1 MTQRVTDGTLIQTLT
16 LSEGRSIP
24 STIDKEVKRQSVQ
37 GVILVTKG
45 ECGDTGRT
53 PHCVRSGSE
62 RKESLLPKFWSW
74 AVRKYHHRLT
84 PKRPQTRNGGSFKSF
99 VSYPSGHV
107 KWVAGGT
114 SLVSG
119 LELSDGDINLKKSRL

>member
-62 RKESLLPKFWSW
+62 MI
-74 AVRKYHHRLT
+74 HHRLT